1 MSREPEDDDLEVIDL
16 EPTDEEPSRVAKEPR
31 PSRWTESR
39 PRPSRRVIVAALVL
53 AALLVG
59 AGGGYVAHR
68 LRSRT
73 PASTPGT
80 GRRAPYASF
89 APGPRTPP
97 DVR

>member
-39 PRPSRRVIVAALVL
+39 PGPSRRVIVAALVL

-59 AGGGYVAHR
+59 AVGGYVAHR

-73 PASTPGT
+73 PASTAACGNST
-80 GRRAPYASF
+80 TAPL
-89 APGPRTPP
+89 
-97 DVR
+97 